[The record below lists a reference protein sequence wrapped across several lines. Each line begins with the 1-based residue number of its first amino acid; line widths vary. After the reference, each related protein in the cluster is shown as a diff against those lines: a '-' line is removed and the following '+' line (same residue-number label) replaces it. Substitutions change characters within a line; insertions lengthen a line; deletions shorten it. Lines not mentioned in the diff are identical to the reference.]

1 MGPVP
6 KILPRL
12 GLFLTFISNATSV
25 EDYDPS
31 HWPINVSALCE
42 LFEKADATGDGTISI
57 EEYIL
62 MCDTYGIELT
72 EEHIDEF
79 RKIAD
84 SDGEVERRLQTSPDF
99 AEIDDFVSH

>member
-1 MGPVP
+1 
-6 KILPRL
+6 
-12 GLFLTFISNATSV
+12 
-25 EDYDPS
+25 
-31 HWPINVSALCE
+31 
-42 LFEKADATGDGTISI
+42 
-57 EEYIL
+57 

-99 AEIDDFVSH
+99 AKINDFVSH

>member
-1 MGPVP
+1 MN
-6 KILPRL
+6 
-12 GLFLTFISNATSV
+12 F
-25 EDYDPS
+25 
-31 HWPINVSALCE
+31 SALCE

-72 EEHIDEF
+72 DEHVEEF

-84 SDGEVERRLQTSPDF
+84 SDGEVGTRTGRRLGGNQ
-99 AEIDDFVSH
+99 